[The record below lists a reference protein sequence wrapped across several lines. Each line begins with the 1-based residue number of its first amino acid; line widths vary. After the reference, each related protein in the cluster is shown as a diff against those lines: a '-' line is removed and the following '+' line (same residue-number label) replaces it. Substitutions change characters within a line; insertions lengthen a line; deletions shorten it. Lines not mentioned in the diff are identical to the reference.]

1 MRCGVATPETQSQEL
16 GYVVLKY
23 SAKSEHS
30 STCRGG
36 GSPKVH
42 IDSER
47 VCLLR
52 NASCG
57 YRLIK
62 KRSFWI
68 RGGPKANV
76 TSKCLY
82 AKRKIDRHGK

>member
-1 MRCGVATPETQSQEL
+1 MRCGIVIPETQSQEL
-16 GYVVLKY
+16 GLKY

-30 STCRGG
+30 STCQGG
-36 GSPKVH
+36 ESPKVH
-42 IDSER
+42 IGSER

-62 KRSFWI
+62 KRSSWI
-68 RGGPKANV
+68 RGSPNANV

-82 AKRKIDRHGK
+82 AKRKLDRHRK